1 MIRTLARDDGT
12 MATAVFGRR
21 ALTSETRLQSSPVHR
36 VDVVDLVPNAM
47 AEDVS
52 LALVTGTCLLRVGQ
66 DSAEETET
74 SLPVFSGWRCREAAT
89 RLAAFSCRDGGCLIR
104 LRQSYT

>member
-12 MATAVFGRR
+12 MAAAVFGRR
-21 ALTSETRLQSSPVHR
+21 ALASETRYDSSPVHR

-52 LALVTGTCLLRVGQ
+52 LALVTGIWCVAPTAWTHVSMG
-66 DSAEETET
+66 
-74 SLPVFSGWRCREAAT
+74 
-89 RLAAFSCRDGGCLIR
+89 
-104 LRQSYT
+104 